1 MARDKKTGNVDSG
14 PPKPPRPNVLPLPA
28 PGLGMDEDFEMED
41 DLDRGLPK
49 LPERPPEGPGKPSG
63 APRSGLAPPLFVK
76 VEKYEDVIKDIQELR
91 SYALSLRDA
100 LDALADIEKELKVGM
115 EIAHKAL
122 DRLNVI
128 ISSLDSKLLRTAGV
142 NIEGEVRSPK
152 EVEGYIKNVYSQ
164 IEKLKNELRSI
175 K

>member
-1 MARDKKTGNVDSG
+1 MAKEKKTGNVNSE
-14 PPKPPRPNVLPLPA
+14 PPKPPVLPLPA
-28 PGLGMDEDFEMED
+28 PAPGMEDFEMED

-49 LPERPPEGPGKPSG
+49 LPERPPEEPGKPSR
-63 APRSGLAPPLFVK
+63 APRSKLAPPLFIK
-76 VEKYEDVIKDIQELR
+76 VDKYENVIKNIQELR

-128 ISSLDSKLLRTAGV
+128 ISSLDSELLRTEGI
-142 NIEGEVRSPK
+142 NIEGEVKSPK
-152 EVEGYIKNVYSQ
+152 EVEGYIKNVYNQ
-164 IEKLKNELRSI
+164 IERLKDELRAI
-175 K
+175 Q